1 MSSFVDRV
9 AIEASS
15 VRPLRVLL
23 TVLALPFYVLG
34 WVLGIA
40 WVVVKFAVAAVK
52 LGIAEAQARAARNAP
67 GDAESGGG

>member
-9 AIEASS
+9 AIEALS

-23 TVLALPFYVLG
+23 TVLALPCYVLG

-52 LGIAEAQARAARNAP
+52 LGIAEAQTRAARNAP

>member
-9 AIEASS
+9 AIEALS

>member
-23 TVLALPFYVLG
+23 TVLALPFYALG

>member
-9 AIEASS
+9 AIEALS

-23 TVLALPFYVLG
+23 TVLALPFYALG